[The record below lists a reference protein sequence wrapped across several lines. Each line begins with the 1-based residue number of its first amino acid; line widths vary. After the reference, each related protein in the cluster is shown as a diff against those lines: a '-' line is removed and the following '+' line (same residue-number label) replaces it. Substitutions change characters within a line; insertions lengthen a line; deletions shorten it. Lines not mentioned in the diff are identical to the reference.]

1 LTTKIGIY
9 WTEQHIAFQ
18 VSVLRGGNLW
28 YNSNSELADVAQ
40 EVGAVCVLDG
50 KEEGMIRGE
59 LKYFLSY

>member
-1 LTTKIGIY
+1 LDRATY
-9 WTEQHIAFQ
+9 C
-18 VSVLRGGNLW
+18 VSGFGFKGGNLW

-59 LKYFLSY
+59 LEYFLSY